1 MRVTPQQAETIKRLA
16 HRHFGED
23 AEIWLFGSRVDDNGK
38 GGDYDFLVETSITD
52 PDQIIEQKIALMVD
66 LGSSPC
72 FEDEKID
79 IVVKRRQSVFSLPL
93 YTVAKE
99 EGVRL

>member
-1 MRVTPQQAETIKRLA
+1 MRMTPQQVETVRMFA

-23 AEIWLFGSRVDDNGK
+23 AVIWLFGSRADDSKK
-38 GGDYDFLVETSITD
+38 GGDYDFLVETSLD
-52 PDQIIEQKIALMVD
+52 QPDIIVEHKIAMIAELQ
-66 LGSSPC
+66 STST

-79 IVVKRRQSVFSLPL
+79 LIVKRRNSSFDMPI
-93 YTVAKE
+93 YMVAKE

>member
-1 MRVTPQQAETIKRLA
+1 MRMTPQQAEIVRVFA

-23 AEIWLFGSRVDDNGK
+23 AAVWLFGSRTDDGKK
-38 GGDYDFLVETSITD
+38 GGDYDFLVETSLD
-52 PDQIIEQKIALMVD
+52 QPDNIIEHKIAMVAE
-66 LGSSPC
+66 LQSTST

-79 IVVKRRQSVFSLPL
+79 LIVKRRNSSFDMPV
-93 YTVAKE
+93 YVVVKK

>member
-1 MRVTPQQAETIKRLA
+1 MRMTPQQAETVRISA

-23 AEIWLFGSRVDDNGK
+23 AVIWLFGSRADDGKK
-38 GGDYDFLVETSITD
+38 GGNCDFFVKTSLDQPDIIVEH
-52 PDQIIEQKIALMVD
+52 KIAMIAELQ
-66 LGSSPC
+66 STPA

-79 IVVKRRQSVFSLPL
+79 LIVKRRNSSFNMPI
-93 YTVAKE
+93 YAVAKQ

>member
-1 MRVTPQQAETIKRLA
+1 MRISPQQTETIKIFT

-23 AEIWLFGSRVDDNGK
+23 AEVWLFGSRVNNEK
-38 GGDYDFLVETSITD
+38 RGGDYDFLIETSINQ
-52 PDQIIEQKIALMVD
+52 PDIIIEHKITMIAELQ
-66 LGSSPC
+66 STSN

-79 IVVKRRQSVFSLPL
+79 IIVKRRSSSFDMPI
-93 YTVAKE
+93 YGIAKK

>member
-1 MRVTPQQAETIKRLA
+1 MRLTSEQAETIRIFA

-23 AEIWLFGSRVDDNGK
+23 VAIWLFGSRVDDGKK
-38 GGDYDFLVETSITD
+38 GGDYDFLVETSL
-52 PDQIIEQKIALMVD
+52 DQPNIIIERKIAMIAELQ
-66 LGSSPC
+66 STST

-79 IVVKRRQSVFSLPL
+79 LIVKRRNSSFDMPI
-93 YTVAKE
+93 YGVAKE